1 VSHLHARY
9 RTGLLETIIKAG
21 HFRRRMMN
29 FLFTPQ
35 PPDWRLDWDALHNE
49 SQFVRDM
56 QGCPQDPIYHAEGDV
71 WIHTRMVCEA
81 LVENRRWRALAPAE
95 REIVFAASL
104 LHDVAKPATTREED
118 GRITSRGHSKRGEIM
133 ARGLLWRMGAPF
145 QAREQVANLI
155 RYHQI
160 PFFLIDRRDA
170 RRKLFTVSQ
179 TARCDLLAMVA
190 EADARGRICD
200 DRQKLL
206 DNIALFT
213 QYSRE
218 QVCLNAPRKFPS
230 DHSRFL
236 YFRKEDRDPDYLAF
250 DDTICEVIVMSG
262 LPGAGKDHWIVT
274 SGPDWP
280 VVSLDELRRE
290 MKIAPTENQGPVVAR
305 ARERAREYLRRKQS
319 FIWNATNIS
328 RQLRGHCISLCAAY
342 NARVRIIYVETGAA
356 VLTEQNRS
364 RERGVPPEVID
375 RLFARWEPPDLTEAH
390 QVEFVIRG

>member
-1 VSHLHARY
+1 
-9 RTGLLETIIKAG
+9 
-21 HFRRRMMN
+21 MMN
-29 FLFTPQ
+29 FLCTPQ

-49 SQFVRDM
+49 FQFVRDM
-56 QGCPQDPIYHAEGDV
+56 RCCPQDPVYHAEGDV

-81 LVENRRWRALAPAE
+81 LVENGRWREATLAE

-133 ARGLLWRMGAPF
+133 ARELLWRMGAPF
-145 QAREQVANLI
+145 QAREQVANLV

-160 PFFLIDRRDA
+160 PFFLIDRHDA
-170 RRKLFTVSQ
+170 RRKLFTASQ
-179 TARCDLLAMVA
+179 TARCDLLGLVA

-213 QYSRE
+213 QYSLE
-218 QVCLNAPRKFPS
+218 QGCLNAPRKFPS

-236 YFRKEDRDPDYLAF
+236 YFRKQDRDPDYPAF
-250 DDTICEVIVMSG
+250 DDTICEVILMSG
-262 LPGAGKDHWIVT
+262 LPGAGKDHWIEANA
-274 SGPDWP
+274 PDWP
-280 VVSLDELRRE
+280 VISLDELRRE

-305 ARERAREYLRRKQS
+305 ARESAREYLRRKQS

-328 RQLRGHCISLCAAY
+328 RQLREHCISLCAAY
-342 NARVRIIYVETGAA
+342 NARVRIIFVETGAA
-356 VLTEQNRS
+356 SLAEQNRS
-364 RERGVPPEVID
+364 RERIVPPEVIN
-375 RLFARWEPPDLTEAH
+375 RLLARWEPPDLAEER
-390 QVEFVIRG
+390 QVEVIVR